1 MTIMPW
7 EMPIITLSNGLRV
20 GNFSSP
26 HPFTFTDGSVLPACS
41 DDRSRRGKLDAV
53 EILHPGIR
61 GTTDIEVSFKLNPI
75 VLEMIDEAE
84 ASNCD
89 VILVPF
95 PVLRAMKDE
104 DYFLVGM
111 KCRVIRSADRITKE
125 IHIDRFCI

>member
-41 DDRSRRGKLDAV
+41 DDRAERGKLDAV
-53 EILHPGIR
+53 EILHDGIK
-61 GTTDIEVSFKLNPI
+61 GTKDIEISFKLNPI
-75 VLEMIDEAE
+75 VREMIDEADHI
-84 ASNCD
+84 NCD
-89 VILVPF
+89 VVLVPF

-104 DYFLVGM
+104 GLPLG
-111 KCRVIRSADRITKE
+111 KLRVIRSANRITKT